1 MHNSTDRIKRDSPHI
16 PALHPRRDGGPVYP
30 DRGRNEHHD
39 RGRGRHARVNAH
51 RTLSPGLFSHFPR
64 VLRRSHVLHA
74 PVAGE
79 RDGRDDQGG
88 RVREMQPP
96 ASRAGPA
103 HRRGQ
108 VQRRARAVPG
118 QRTLHTDHGGP
129 EQLHIPHA
137 QRPHGRA
144 GESLPPVTR

>member
-1 MHNSTDRIKRDSPHI
+1 MVVDASWPWKLT
-16 PALHPRRDGGPVYP
+16 
-30 DRGRNEHHD
+30 GRS
-39 RGRGRHARVNAH
+39 RS
-51 RTLSPGLFSHFPR
+51 TLSSHFPR
-64 VLRRSHVLHA
+64 VLCRSHVLHA
-74 PVAGE
+74 SVAGE
-79 RDGRDDQGG
+79 RDGRDHQGG
-88 RVREMQPP
+88 RVREMQSP

-144 GESLPPVTR
+144 GELLEPRSEGNLSKTNDNIQPEKWKTVMSVVIIVIGGVTRRRIC